1 MQKYP
6 NDMMVL
12 KNYAQKNIL
21 FANML
26 CTLTTFNLSVKIG
39 SGCSDLDPVEPLKA
53 DLYHILL
60 VSMHLNPVALRS
72 TPTCVYKVKS
82 KYNQLISVLNLGKI

>member
-1 MQKYP
+1 
-6 NDMMVL
+6 MMVL
-12 KNYAQKNIL
+12 KNYGQKNIL

-26 CTLTTFNLSVKIG
+26 CTLTMTFNLSLKIG
-39 SGCSDLDPVEPLKA
+39 SECSDLDPVEPLQV

-60 VSMHLNPVALRS
+60 VSMYLNPVTLWS

-82 KYNQLISVLNLGKI
+82 KYNQMISVLNLGKILRYR